1 MVREEDRK
9 QLPVYYIS
17 QAFQGVKAKYS
28 RIEKIAFALIVVSRK
43 LRPYFQANPILVMTD
58 QPIKK
63 SMNKPKAAGRMVQ
76 WAIELS
82 QFDIEYH
89 PRTAIKAQALADFI
103 VKFTIPDEDNAPN
116 ETERWTIQTDG
127 LSAQKRGGVEVVIIT
142 LKGEMLK
149 YVVQLKFSATNNE
162 AEYERILTGIRVRKA
177 LGAKNLLLQSDSKLI
192 VG

>member
-1 MVREEDRK
+1 M
-9 QLPVYYIS
+9 
-17 QAFQGVKAKYS
+17 
-28 RIEKIAFALIVVSRK
+28 
-43 LRPYFQANPILVMTD
+43 
-58 QPIKK
+58 
-63 SMNKPKAAGRMVQ
+63 
-76 WAIELS
+76 IELS

-103 VKFTIPDEDNAPN
+103 AKFTIPDEDNAPN

-142 LKGEMLK
+142 SKEEMLK

-162 AEYERILTGIRVRKA
+162 VEYERILTGIRVRKA